1 METKFEIY
9 GMGPADDIIDVLYRY
24 QYETSNNVENEGV
37 DLQWEAE
44 QYNNPHVQ
52 ELVKQQQ
59 RGGQNYRNHNNN
71 NRQAIR
77 HQQQGQQYYKQ
88 QRYQT
93 NELYYNT
100 REILEEEPIYVP
112 RSIKADIIFKNDDDF
127 FRRRRDPNETLVEL
141 ASGAFQKK
149 VTMPSVEHNG
159 NGLRKRL
166 IRQQG
171 NECTGDTIVKPNE
184 DTDKSKIAH
193 DRANVSR
200 HLLNVGNTCLGL
212 VIMAV
217 MAYKFSGFLAQLHEN
232 DMWFSEI
239 TEVEREI
246 SFRTEQGLYYSY
258 FKQLIKADSF
268 LVGVSQLASD
278 NKTESTNTIN
288 IMQRFNIHQ
297 EIVLSVLYRII
308 QPDMAPILF
317 YVSGVFS
324 LQVVLYSALFV
335 ISWSLTGTWFSGV
348 LALVYASMNRKVSFF
363 KGILSFIILR
373 LSIYFFAVIFAIFL
387 STVKITPL
395 PLS

>member
-1 METKFEIY
+1 
-9 GMGPADDIIDVLYRY
+9 MGPADDIIDVLYRY
-24 QYETSNNVENEGV
+24 QYETSNNVENEEL
-37 DLQWEAE
+37 DQWEAE

-171 NECTGDTIVKPNE
+171 NECTGDNVKPNE
-184 DTDKSKIAH
+184 DPDKSKIAH
-193 DRANVSR
+193 DRATVSR

-363 KGILSFIILR
+363 
-373 LSIYFFAVIFAIFL
+373 
-387 STVKITPL
+387 
-395 PLS
+395 

>member
-24 QYETSNNVENEGV
+24 QYEVSNNVENDGL
-37 DLQWEAE
+37 DQWEAE
-44 QYNNPHVQ
+44 QYNNHHVQ
-52 ELVKQQQ
+52 ELVKQQ
-59 RGGQNYRNHNNN
+59 RGGQYYKNNN
-71 NRQAIR
+71 NNSQANR

-88 QRYQT
+88 QPYET

-112 RSIKADIIFKNDDDF
+112 RSIKADIIFKNDDEF
-127 FRRRRDPNETLVEL
+127 FRRRRHPNETLVEL

-149 VTMPSVEHNG
+149 VTMPLVEHNG

-171 NECTGDTIVKPNE
+171 KECTADKNVEPNE
-184 DTDKSKIAH
+184 DTNRSKIVQ

-200 HLLNVGNTCLGL
+200 HLLSIGNTCLGL

-217 MAYKFSGFLAQLHEN
+217 MAYKFSGFLAHLHEN

-246 SFRTEQGLYYSY
+246 SFRTEQGLYYFY
-258 FKQLIKADSF
+258 FKQLIKAVSI
-268 LVGVSQLASD
+268 VEGVRELASD

-297 EIVLSVLYRII
+297 EIILSVIYKII
-308 QPDMAPILF
+308 RPDMAPILF

-324 LQVVLYSALFV
+324 FQVVFYSALFL
-335 ISWSLTGTWFSGV
+335 ISWSLTGSWFSGV
-348 LALVYASMNRKVSFF
+348 LALVYASMNRKVLF
-363 KGILSFIILR
+363 
-373 LSIYFFAVIFAIFL
+373 LSI
-387 STVKITPL
+387 
-395 PLS
+395 